1 MPKLKSGRHIG
12 VEPVSLLDAIKY
24 GTQEE
29 IYFFAVTYRLT
40 INKHED
46 IRQTLPVIYFES
58 SDKEPP
64 DAPMYRSDFMVKDV
78 LDGKAGWDA
87 DEISEFE
94 YWLEHDKAL
103 NAWILKNY
111 FEINEFIKNNLI

>member
-29 IYFFAVTYRLT
+29 IYFFSVTYRLT

-46 IRQTLPVIYFES
+46 IRQTLPVIYF
-58 SDKEPP
+58 
-64 DAPMYRSDFMVKDV
+64 
-78 LDGKAGWDA
+78 
-87 DEISEFE
+87 
-94 YWLEHDKAL
+94 
-103 NAWILKNY
+103 
-111 FEINEFIKNNLI
+111 